1 MAQSSRCYTVKVSYF
16 DPLAVFDTVRPE
28 FDARLPLR
36 TLHWKRPNG
45 TLKTITQLPVEFE
58 PSLEPGTDDLLH
70 DKPFIFMIF
79 VSCASMREYRN
90 KVRPLI
96 RQWLPAE
103 GSEDRGLVLPS
114 EYMIMLHSNTEIVD
128 SNLFKTVSVLEKLNK
143 DFPSVRVTELRSV
156 YRNSQEKQE
165 FWAGAVASLKNT
177 LLEIFQRRL
186 EIFQEALEK
195 QELPFLRE
203 LVLHENL
210 LKLYLSF
217 NVYEEATAQLEVIK
231 DNVMAASD
239 MQQLPAGELEVPFS
253 FAEDGSN
260 CTLSGLIGENA
271 LTKYKL
277 YRYIFKQ
284 QRELLTHTSSSTSA
298 YHMYLSIVRGF
309 YSQIKLA
316 FQKSLDLL
324 QFEYY
329 FLEYAIQHELIWKG
343 TSAISKKIHAV
354 LRLQQRDC
362 WLRLVYSNTD
372 YKVASISIPVS
383 GVKYSDHLLK
393 DTFSSES
400 VFYENFLEKT
410 NHLLDSFKECG
421 DSDRRVTDW
430 LSIQLS
436 CLYFQQEKYT
446 QALQILRLHYE
457 DFLDSKW
464 DVIGCHLLELFVKC
478 LLKCPEIEY
487 LETDGEEIPVSSI
500 LCNSYLNLL
509 VYSSSSKQLWWGEFL
524 KLSQIDAS
532 NLLYPLENL
541 FTVSISRDPYLS
553 KANTY
558 ALDVTLENAVV
569 PTDIHMHSAELL
581 LKSPDD
587 DFLTFSCKDQ
597 VIKHGLNTLTLETTS
612 VKFTNFTFVSFAITV
627 GDTVFKKIYDSSES
641 NSLCLKELYQEDN
654 FRYSIKQSKMALF
667 SEKKLQIEY
676 SNNTSIEDFSLELK
690 ALPIEGELKPNFAF
704 DAEFSLFELRIN
716 DFNQREILYYTT
728 SAVDRIRLHSLLT
741 FRKDGMHYS
750 QRQTVEISIQLPLA
764 VSVED
769 IFKSNAFY
777 FKFMVTPS
785 ADMPIALHSS
795 SLIVK
800 EPNGKYSVSENFRPS
815 SWIPLTADPANQYL
829 NYYQIKVREG
839 QKFDPGDLFEL
850 YVEYNTLKEELD
862 HFISIHI
869 FKRNELPS
877 TRWEQWSLFWEHTI
891 LPQLLYDYAYF
902 NRTRVIKILNE
913 VQLLLGSLSSAISD
927 PEILSRYGRCLELLA
942 DGVKFSPDKAGSI
955 VQPNTLIVPVH
966 LPSIKQLFSVRL
978 SATSDEILH
987 VGDAVTIDVEVCNLS
1002 TQWVIEKEPMTYIVE
1017 FSNSPDWSINGR
1029 RRSVITG
1036 DRLIFSIQ
1044 LVSLRRGYLI
1054 YPKAEIYTNEKDKV
1068 VEVVHINQRDT
1079 IFVI

>member
-28 FDARLPLR
+28 FDARLPLG

-58 PSLEPGTDDLLH
+58 PSLEAGSDDLLH

-103 GSEDRGLVLPS
+103 ADEDRGLVLPS

-128 SNLFKTVSVLEKLNK
+128 SNLFKTVSVMEKLNK

-156 YRNSQEKQE
+156 YRNSQEKQD

-186 EIFQEALEK
+186 EIFQQALGE
-195 QELPFLRE
+195 EDLPFLRE
-203 LVLHENL
+203 LVLQENL

-217 NVYEEATAQLEVIK
+217 NVYEEAAAQLDVIK
-231 DNVMAASD
+231 DNLMAAGD
-239 MQQLPAGELEVPFS
+239 MQNLPAGELEVPFMLPPDNS
-253 FAEDGSN
+253 S
-260 CTLSGLIGENA
+260 CTLSRLTAENA

-277 YRYIFKQ
+277 YKYIFKQ
-284 QRELLTHTSSSTSA
+284 QRELLSHTSSSTSA
-298 YHMYLSIVRGF
+298 YHMYLSIVRDF

-316 FQKSLDLL
+316 FHQSLDLL

-329 FLEYAIQHELIWKG
+329 FFEYALRHELIG
-343 TSAISKKIHAV
+343 HAASAISKKIYAV
-354 LRLQQRDC
+354 LKLQQRDC

-372 YKVASISIPVS
+372 YRVASISIPIS

-400 VFYENFLEKT
+400 VFYGNFLEKT
-410 NHLLDSFKECG
+410 SHLLEIFKECG
-421 DSDRRVTDW
+421 DSDRKVVEW
-430 LSIQLS
+430 LSIQIA
-436 CLYFQQEKYT
+436 CLYFQQERY
-446 QALQILRLHYE
+446 ALALKNLRLHYE
-457 DFLDSKW
+457 NFLDSKW
-464 DVIGCHLLELFVKC
+464 DVIGCRLLELFIKC
-478 LLKCPEIEY
+478 LHKCPEIEY

-509 VYSSSSKQLWWGEFL
+509 VYSSSSKQYWWGEFL

-541 FTVSISRDPYLS
+541 FTVNISREPYFS

-558 ALDVTLENAVV
+558 ALDVSLENALV
-569 PTDIHMHSAELL
+569 PTDIHIHSAELL
-581 LKSPDD
+581 LKSSND
-587 DFLTFSCKDQ
+587 DFLTFSCKNQ
-597 VIKHGLNTLTLETTS
+597 VIKHGSNTLTLETTN
-612 VKFTNFTFVSFAITV
+612 VRFTTFTFVSFAVTV
-627 GDTVFKKIYDSSES
+627 GDTVFKRIYDSSQA
-641 NSLCLKELYQEDN
+641 NSLHLKELYQEDN

-676 SNNTSIEDFSLELK
+676 FNNDSIEEFSLELK
-690 ALPIEGELKPNFAF
+690 ALSIEEELKPNFAF
-704 DAEFSLFELRIN
+704 DAGFSLFELRID
-716 DFNQREILYYTT
+716 DFNQREIIYYTNGT
-728 SAVDRIRLHSLLT
+728 IDRIRLHSLLT
-741 FRKDGMHYS
+741 FRKGGVNYT
-750 QRQTVEISIQLPLA
+750 QWKPIEINIQLPLA

-800 EPNGKYSVSENFRPS
+800 EPSGKYTISDDFRPT

-829 NYYQIKVREG
+829 NYYQVKVSEG
-839 QKFDPGDLFEL
+839 QKFDPADLFEL

-862 HFISIHI
+862 HFISISI
-869 FKRNELPS
+869 FKNNELPS
-877 TRWEQWSLFWEHTI
+877 NRLEQWSLFWGHTI
-891 LPQLLYDYAYF
+891 LPQLVYDYAYF
-902 NRTRVIKILNE
+902 NRTRVVKILNE
-913 VQLLLGSLSSAISD
+913 VQLLLNDLSSSISD
-927 PEILSRYGRCLELLA
+927 SEILNRYGSYLKLLA
-942 DGVKFSPDKAGSI
+942 SGIEFSPDKHGSSI
-955 VQPNTLIVPVH
+955 QPNTLIVPVH

-978 SATSDEILH
+978 SATSHEVLH

-1002 TQWVIEKEPMTYIVE
+1002 TQWVMEREPLTYIVE

-1029 RRSVITG
+1029 RRSVIVG
-1036 DRLIFSIQ
+1036 DHLVFSIQ
-1044 LVSLRRGYLI
+1044 LISLRRGYLI
-1054 YPKAEIYTNEKDKV
+1054 YPKAEIYSNEKDKV
-1068 VEVVHINQRDT
+1068 VEVVHIYQRDK